1 MSQQE
6 FVPRS
11 QQNQPEN
18 EEEIY
23 TPQHPY
29 SWTGK
34 SKSEAEPRDEP
45 PSSYE
50 YEAGYQAQDTYD
62 QNAYEN
68 EAPFDPANSY
78 TPLAEQGQQVQQQQR
93 YQNPYDAN
101 AYGQNTYGQDY
112 SAYNNY
118 KAAQN
123 NSYQNVPPYAR
134 PQRQSGGSPWR
145 FSSILLRHVL
155 ITIFSSVGRDF
166 FFFGGGHFIDWI
178 FGMFFPF
185 FIVLLIFNGI
195 RRGGRRRFRRGP
207 WGW

>member
-6 FVPRS
+6 FVSGS
-11 QQNQPEN
+11 QQNQPPEN

-23 TPQHPY
+23 APQYPY
-29 SWTGK
+29 SWSGK
-34 SKSEAEPRDEP
+34 SKAEAEPRDEP

-62 QNAYEN
+62 QNTYVN
-68 EAPFDPANSY
+68 ETPFDPANSY
-78 TPLAEQGQQVQQQQR
+78 TPLAEQSQQAQQQ

-101 AYGQNTYGQDY
+101 AYGRNAYGQDY
-112 SAYNNY
+112 NNY
-118 KAAQN
+118 QAAQN

-134 PQRQSGGSPWR
+134 PQPRSGGSPWR
-145 FSSILLRHVL
+145 FSSILLILVL
-155 ITIFSSVGRDF
+155 ISIFSSVGRGF
-166 FFFGGGHFIDWI
+166 FFYGFHGLDMI
-178 FGMFFPF
+178 FGLFP
-185 FIVLLIFNGI
+185 ILILLLIFNGI

>member
-11 QQNQPEN
+11 QQNPPPEN

-23 TPQHPY
+23 EPQHPY
-29 SWTGK
+29 SWSGK

-50 YEAGYQAQDTYD
+50 YEAGYQAQDAYD
-62 QNAYEN
+62 QNAYEH

-78 TPLAEQGQQVQQQQR
+78 TPLAEQSQQVQQQQQ

-101 AYGQNTYGQDY
+101 TYGQNSYGQDY
-112 SAYNNY
+112 NAYNNY
-118 KAAQN
+118 KSAQS

-145 FSSILLRHVL
+145 FSSILLILVL

-166 FFFGGGHFIDWI
+166 FFYGFHGFDMIIG
-178 FGMFFPF
+178 FFP
-185 FIVLLIFNGI
+185 ILILLLIFNGI